1 MLAESLAPVMAKVSG
16 GREAGRFRTSGLASD
31 RRGRRRGTQYHVY
44 RGRKQRAQ
52 QNRTVRPRGTIALRR
67 WTSGPFQCALRR
79 NWYYS
84 ALKWSRGTP
93 RPGSGTGAT
102 ARPRQLGIGL
112 AGSPRRAALAEPHAA
127 STSLLSQRP
136 IHPHRPGP
144 TPRAFVAPQSGSE
157 TASWTCLRAACGLR
171 ARLGLSAAATC
182 LLGPCC
188 NDRTPLEPLCSV

>member
-1 MLAESLAPVMAKVSG
+1 MVERHDVFERRGSLATDEDGDVALNIMYIAGVNSVPSRTALC
-16 GREAGRFRTSGLASD
+16 GRVVPLRFA
-31 RRGRRRGTQYHVY
+31 
-44 RGRKQRAQ
+44 
-52 QNRTVRPRGTIALRR
+52 GTISVR
-67 WTSGPFQCALRR
+67 CR

-157 TASWTCLRAACGLR
+157 TASWTCLRTACGLR